1 MPPWPPPNTDL
12 EVAALHTPAS
22 PTVRSSRALLGALA
36 LLAPLLACQ
45 PAGNTKESEASAAAR
60 DIHSLS
66 RPDRVRTTHAVLDWT
81 VDFNAEQIRGGV
93 TWTFERAPGASEDP
107 LILDTRG
114 LTIEAVKS
122 ESGQPLEWTLAQPD
136 PVLGRA
142 LSIQA
147 VPGETKVVI
156 TYRTGP
162 DSDALQWL
170 KPAQTAGKEKP
181 FLFSQAQAIL
191 ARTMLPCQDSPGVR
205 ITYEAAVKTPSGIRA
220 VMAAEQLG
228 GGGEEPWRFTMSQP
242 IPSYLIAIAAGD
254 IDFRPLGPRSGVFA
268 EPSVVEKAAWEFADT
283 EAMIEA
289 NEKLFGPYRWDRYD
303 LIVLPP
309 SFPFGGMEN
318 PRLTFAT
325 PTVLAGDRSLVALIA
340 HELAHSWSGNLVT
353 NATWAD
359 FWLNEGLTV
368 YLENRILE
376 SLYGRERSEMEAVL
390 GRHDLEEALEEMEP
404 GDQVLHNT
412 SLGGRDPGD
421 AETMASYEKG
431 YLFLRLLDEEF
442 GRATFDPFLRK
453 WFDDNAFQSRTTAD
467 FEAAMDRDLFKGD
480 AARKERLEVKK
491 WLYAPGLPQ
500 NAPQAVS
507 DAFDRAAAEAAAFA
521 GGTRAASAIPAG
533 EWTIFE
539 WRHFLRTLPDD
550 LPAEKM
556 AELDSAWSLSATGNS
571 EILMEWLLQSIR
583 SGYEKSYPALVDF
596 LMRQGRRKFLEPLYK
611 EMAKSEEGMTR
622 ALEIYAEAR
631 PTYHS
636 MATNAVDE
644 ILGYGR
650 RAAATP

>member
-1 MPPWPPPNTDL
+1 MNTL
-12 EVAALHTPAS
+12 PS
-22 PTVRSSRALLGALA
+22 PTICSFWALLGAAA

-45 PAGNTKESEASAAAR
+45 PAGDSRESDASAAAAAR

-66 RPDRVRTTHAVLDWT
+66 RPDRVRATHADLDWT
-81 VDFNAEQIRGGV
+81 VDFMAEQIRGSV
-93 TWTFERAPGASEDP
+93 TWSFERSAGASDDP

-122 ESGQPLEWTLAQPD
+122 ESGQALEWKLAEPD
-136 PVLGRA
+136 PALGRA
-142 LSIQA
+142 LSILA
-147 VPGETKVVI
+147 APGETKVVI

-162 DSDALQWL
+162 DSAALQWL
-170 KPAQTAGKEKP
+170 KPAQTAGKVQP
-181 FLFSQAQAIL
+181 FLFSQAQAIQ

-205 ITYEAAVKTPSGIRA
+205 ITYEAAVKTASGIRA

-228 GGGEEPWRFTMSQP
+228 GGGEEPWRFRMPQP

-254 IDFRPLGPRSGVFA
+254 IDFRPLGTRAGVFA

-325 PTVLAGDRSLVALIA
+325 PTILAGDRSLVALIA

-353 NATWAD
+353 NATWSD
-359 FWLNEGLTV
+359 FWLNEGFTV
-368 YLENRILE
+368 YLEHRVLE
-376 SLYGRERSEMEAVL
+376 AVYGRERSEMEAVL
-390 GRHDLEEALEEMEP
+390 GWQDLEESLEEMEP
-404 GDQVLHNT
+404 GDEVLYNT
-412 SLGGRDPGD
+412 SLAGRDPDD
-421 AETMASYEKG
+421 AFSQIPYEKG

-442 GRATFDPFLRK
+442 GREAFDPFLRR

-480 AARKERLEVKK
+480 TARKEKLEVKE

-500 NAPQAVS
+500 NAPHPAS

-521 GGTRAASAIPAG
+521 GGTRAASSIPAG
-533 EWTIFE
+533 EWTIHE
-539 WRHFLRTLPDD
+539 WRRFLRALPDD
-550 LPAEKM
+550 LPAAKM
-556 AELDSAWSLSATGNS
+556 AELDGAWSLSATGNS

-583 SGYEKSYPALVDF
+583 SQYEKSYPALADF
-596 LMRQGRRKFLEPLYK
+596 LMKQGRRKFLKPLY
-611 EMAKSEEGMTR
+611 EELAKSEDGKTR

-636 MATNAVDE
+636 VSSNTVDE
-644 ILGYGR
+644 ILGFGQAS
-650 RAAATP
+650 AAAH